1 MERTRKL
8 TDLRPVLNLDKH
20 TSQSEQER
28 FQNDTIRPII
38 KFQHELITSLVTNH
52 KFYAK
57 STLNTNTK
65 DEYRAALKAFLNG
78 QKELRH
84 QLIGLVIG
92 LITLTEFNQYQLNS
106 SEYQRRIIQ
115 LIVQRIFDAIGPK

>member
-8 TDLRPVLNLDKH
+8 TDLRPLLNLDKQ

-65 DEYRAALKAFLNG
+65 DEYRAAWKAFLNG

-115 LIVQRIFDAIGPK
+115 IIVQRIFDAIGPK

>member
-1 MERTRKL
+1 MGFMVLLQDLKAKEEDMSSMIGDPKVARKQ
-8 TDLRPVLNLDKH
+8 DAVV
-20 TSQSEQER
+20 
-28 FQNDTIRPII
+28 F
-38 KFQHELITSLVTNH
+38 
-52 KFYAK
+52 
-57 STLNTNTK
+57 
-65 DEYRAALKAFLNG
+65 AALKAFLNG

-115 LIVQRIFDAIGPK
+115 IIVQRIFDAIGPK